1 MKQEKPMRWC
11 CVWRDIT
18 GPDNDPTL
26 GCGHTSAQIRRSF
39 EGSSTAEYCK
49 EYLEDDPELKLKID
63 RITRETLMKNIHQ
76 LVVTDGHYAAAEAIV
91 DYFNPE
97 RYDTPQEISCDDFYF
112 IAQVNWGG
120 NEGIY
125 LDCYAV
131 GRIRPDGPQKDWH
144 LGTYKTLETSLTAMQ
159 TLGALGGALTY
170 YAREY
175 IWKNNTLF
183 LSEQELRAR
192 KLKETQRAIQKE
204 DQK

>member
-1 MKQEKPMRWC
+1 MKQEKPMCWC

-26 GCGHTSAQIRRSF
+26 GCGHTSAQIRRRF

-97 RYDTPQEISCDDFYF
+97 
-112 IAQVNWGG
+112 
-120 NEGIY
+120 
-125 LDCYAV
+125 
-131 GRIRPDGPQKDWH
+131 RPDGPQKDWH

>member
-1 MKQEKPMRWC
+1 MKQEKPMCWC

-26 GCGHTSAQIRRSF
+26 GCGHTSAQIRRRF

-170 YAREY
+170 YAR
-175 IWKNNTLF
+175 
-183 LSEQELRAR
+183 
-192 KLKETQRAIQKE
+192 
-204 DQK
+204 

>member
-1 MKQEKPMRWC
+1 ML
-11 CVWRDIT
+11 
-18 GPDNDPTL
+18 L
-26 GCGHTSAQIRRSF
+26 GVSA
-39 EGSSTAEYCK
+39 GW
-49 EYLEDDPELKLKID
+49 
-63 RITRETLMKNIHQ
+63 
-76 LVVTDGHYAAAEAIV
+76 AAE
-91 DYFNPE
+91 
-97 RYDTPQEISCDDFYF
+97 
-112 IAQVNWGG
+112 G
-120 NEGIY
+120 
-125 LDCYAV
+125 
-131 GRIRPDGPQKDWH
+131 WH

>member
-1 MKQEKPMRWC
+1 MKQEKPMCWC

-26 GCGHTSAQIRRSF
+26 GCGHTSAQIRRRF

-144 LGTYKTLETSLTAMQ
+144 LGTYKTLETSSYAD
-159 TLGALGGALTY
+159 LGCPGRCADLLCAGIHL
-170 YAREY
+170 E
-175 IWKNNTLF
+175 
-183 LSEQELRAR
+183 E
-192 KLKETQRAIQKE
+192 
-204 DQK
+204 

>member
-1 MKQEKPMRWC
+1 MKQEKPMCWC

-26 GCGHTSAQIRRSF
+26 GCGHTSAQIRRRF

-76 LVVTDGHYAAAEAIV
+76 LVVT
-91 DYFNPE
+91 
-97 RYDTPQEISCDDFYF
+97 EISCDDFYF

-131 GRIRPDGPQKDWH
+131 GRIRPDGPQKGWH

>member
-1 MKQEKPMRWC
+1 MKQEKPMCWC

-26 GCGHTSAQIRRSF
+26 GCGHTSAQIRRRF

-97 RYDTPQEISCDDFYF
+97 RYDTPQEISCDDF
-112 IAQVNWGG
+112 I
-120 NEGIY
+120 
-125 LDCYAV
+125 
-131 GRIRPDGPQKDWH
+131 
-144 LGTYKTLETSLTAMQ
+144 SLP
-159 TLGALGGALTY
+159 
-170 YAREY
+170 R
-175 IWKNNTLF
+175 
-183 LSEQELRAR
+183 
-192 KLKETQRAIQKE
+192 
-204 DQK
+204 

>member
-1 MKQEKPMRWC
+1 MKQEKPMCWC

-26 GCGHTSAQIRRSF
+26 GCGHTSAQIRRRF

-131 GRIRPDGPQKDWH
+131 GRIRPDGPAEGLASWH
-144 LGTYKTLETSLTAMQ
+144 LQDAGDFFNSYADLGCPGRCADLLCAGIHLE
-159 TLGALGGALTY
+159 
-170 YAREY
+170 E
-175 IWKNNTLF
+175 
-183 LSEQELRAR
+183 
-192 KLKETQRAIQKE
+192 
-204 DQK
+204 